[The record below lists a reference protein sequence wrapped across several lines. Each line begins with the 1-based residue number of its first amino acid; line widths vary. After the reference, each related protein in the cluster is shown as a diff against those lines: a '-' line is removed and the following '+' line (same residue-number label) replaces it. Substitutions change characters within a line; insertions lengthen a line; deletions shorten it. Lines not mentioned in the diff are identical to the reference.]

1 MILRLLAAL
10 ALVVDSGLLLVALAR
25 RLPEGLARDLAGF
38 LPDCA
43 TLLRRL
49 WRDPRLPRRARV
61 ALAFATLWV
70 LSPVDLV
77 PELLPVVGPLD
88 DVVVVALA
96 LRYAVRQAPRP
107 VVAET
112 WPGSPGVLAR
122 ILGEPT
128 AGDQA
133 GSTRSG
139 GEVG

>member
-1 MILRLLAAL
+1 MLLRLLAAFV
-10 ALVVDSGLLLVALAR
+10 LVVDSWLLLVALAR
-25 RLPEGLARDLAGF
+25 RLPEGPARDLAGF

-61 ALAFATLWV
+61 ALALATLWV

-96 LRYAVRQAPRP
+96 LGYAVRQVPRP
-107 VVAET
+107 VVAEA
-112 WPGSPGVLAR
+112 WPGSPAVLAG

-133 GSTRSG
+133 GGTQSG